1 MVHRPYHHY
10 ATSTLRELSRDLA
23 ASHAQLEDQRAD
35 YAKPPGSDDDDS
47 RQFDVLINNLGDQI
61 AAIDQEL
68 VTRQRETTAFP
79 SSRHRGE
86 AWSPVRALRHNPQV
100 APANLKPHCRA
111 KTVPAEVRGPS

>member
-47 RQFDVLINNLGDQI
+47 RQFDVLITDLGNQI

-68 VTRQRETTAFP
+68 VTRQQETTAG
-79 SSRHRGE
+79 SSRGHRGE
-86 AWSPVRALRHNPQV
+86 ARGRIRVESHDPRV
-100 APANLKPHCRA
+100 AQAIPKPHCHA
-111 KTVPAEVRGPS
+111 KTVPVQVRRPR